1 MSRFDQPRSLIG
13 TMLLLLAASACSRP
27 TPAVP
32 TEGATQASQTPFR
45 DPGTGSVEDKP
56 EAAALIER
64 GAPDGN
70 LPFQTSQMLPAGSLL
85 TVRLKSAITAEK
97 EDTNETFQAVF
108 DEPVVF
114 EGNVLLPRGT
124 IAAGRVGAA
133 HVSVERPGRGYVSL
147 ALDSV
152 NLDGLDLPIRTAILF
167 ARQIPRDTRSGTV
180 RLEKGHLLTFRL
192 TEPFYPDVRHSQTNN
207 NPLPDTKK

>member
-1 MSRFDQPRSLIG
+1 
-13 TMLLLLAASACSRP
+13 
-27 TPAVP
+27 VP
-32 TEGATQASQTPFR
+32 TEGAAQPSQTPFQ
-45 DPGTGSVEDKP
+45 DPGTGSIEDKP

-64 GAPDGN
+64 GAPGN

-85 TVRLKSAITAEK
+85 TVRLKSAVTAGK
-97 EDTNETFQAVF
+97 GANETFKAVI

-114 EGNVLLPRGT
+114 EGNVLIPRGA

-167 ARQIPRDTRSGTV
+167 ARQIPGDNRSGMV

-207 NPLPDTKK
+207 YPLPATKN